1 MLKPRLVKSL
11 ITQNAA
17 LLREKQQLLDYLR
30 AVEMTLRAITK
41 HGKDSGVVE
50 LKDLFT
56 LAADM
61 RGITTSYDL
70 HNFEKMGTLR
80 SPTKRDLGKMA
91 EADQN
96 IMHGFF
102 SGSAEEM
109 NEFFSKMIN
118 DLMKFKPPPSDMPI
132 NESDKFFQFPVS
144 PDKFG
149 ADLEGEWQDSPPPDQ
164 DPFSDLDLDKPE

>member
-17 LLREKQQLLDYLR
+17 LLREKQQLIDYLR
-30 AVEMTLRAITK
+30 AVEMTLRAISK

-50 LKDLFT
+50 LKDLVT
-56 LAADM
+56 LASDM
-61 RGITTSYDL
+61 RGIVSSYDV
-70 HNFEKMGTLR
+70 HNFEKLGTLR
-80 SPTKRDLGKMA
+80 SPTKRELGKMA

-118 DLMKFKPPPSDMPI
+118 DLMKLS
-132 NESDKFFQFPVS
+132 S
-144 PDKFG
+144 P
-149 ADLEGEWQDSPPPDQ
+149 
-164 DPFSDLDLDKPE
+164 